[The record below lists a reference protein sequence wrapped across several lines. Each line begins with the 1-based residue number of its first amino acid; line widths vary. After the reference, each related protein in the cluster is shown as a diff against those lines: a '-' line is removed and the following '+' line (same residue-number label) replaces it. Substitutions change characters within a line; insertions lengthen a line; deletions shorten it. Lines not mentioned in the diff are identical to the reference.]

1 MSLVVWNFWT
11 AVMVMWYRVFATQLA
26 IIMFLYVTV
35 SGGDRMHTQTHA
47 RTHPHLIN
55 APPLIRPTRT
65 HSTIPTFSYPF
76 LDAVLMGNVFEL
88 YKRGPTS
95 EEARRQQQGGPVTIA
110 STSVKCLESRTGAY
124 HRQSGRSSTN
134 LLGHPRYAGAQRGAR
149 AGGAGE
155 GGASVFTTTLNLGG
169 VKDIRK
175 LGGSLDEWIPPDYD
189 VYCVGVQECAILED
203 LRAALHAHLGGPEHY
218 TMFTAEIGAAT
229 VLYGTIALTAFARTR
244 EVESG
249 AFSRIDAL
257 AGRLRNGVN
266 LVVTK
271 TANKVS
277 ERASKRNGP
286 APSPLFVCLL
296 AVDPC
301 WLDPTRM

>member
-95 EEARRQQQGGPVTIA
+95 EEARRQQQGGPV
-110 STSVKCLESRTGAY
+110 
-124 HRQSGRSSTN
+124 SGGT
-134 LLGHPRYAGAQRGAR
+134 
-149 AGGAGE
+149 AGGS
-155 GGASVFTTTLNLGG
+155 GASRSMAETL
-169 VKDIRK
+169 RRR
-175 LGGSLDEWIPPDYD
+175 
-189 VYCVGVQECAILED
+189 
-203 LRAALHAHLGGPEHY
+203 RASVDPSSGACRSALYFVRGH
-218 TMFTAEIGAAT
+218 TCT
-229 VLYGTIALTAFARTR
+229 VL
-244 EVESG
+244 
-249 AFSRIDAL
+249 DD
-257 AGRLRNGVN
+257 
-266 LVVTK
+266 
-271 TANKVS
+271 
-277 ERASKRNGP
+277 
-286 APSPLFVCLL
+286 CLQVRW
-296 AVDPC
+296 AHC
-301 WLDPTRM
+301 QCR

>member
-1 MSLVVWNFWT
+1 
-11 AVMVMWYRVFATQLA
+11 MVMWYLVFETQLA
-26 IIMFLYVTV
+26 IIMFL
-35 SGGDRMHTQTHA
+35 
-47 RTHPHLIN
+47 
-55 APPLIRPTRT
+55 
-65 HSTIPTFSYPF
+65 TIPTFSYPF
-76 LDAVLMGNVFEL
+76 LDAWLMGNVFEL
-88 YKRGPTS
+88 YRSSPTS
-95 EEARRQQQGGPVTIA
+95 EEARRQQEGGPVTIA

-134 LLGHPRYAGAQRGAR
+134 LLGNPRGA
-149 AGGAGE
+149 AADAAADAQGGGG

-175 LGGSLDEWIPPDYD
+175 LGGSLDEWIPPGYD

-203 LRAALHAHLGGPEHY
+203 LRAALHAHLGGGEHY

-271 TANKVS
+271 TANKVRK
-277 ERASKRNGP
+277 EKP
-286 APSPLFVCLL
+286 ARPLCTDL
-296 AVDPC
+296 
-301 WLDPTRM
+301 